1 MAFFKLCTI
10 RFMIFNPDCYAH
22 RNMRRL
28 IDYTKVLFLMAFC
41 SSCSSIYMP
50 NVPATPMLKEQG
62 EGYLAAHVN
71 PKGNI
76 SASIAVAATDH
87 VAILGNGS
95 FVDQGFDSNNYLKQW
110 LIEGG
115 LGYFT
120 KIGKSKRQVLEVY
133 GGYGLGNALQVDKR
147 ATINGYEAV
156 ENREMD
162 FNKIF
167 AQINYSS
174 TRKQKI
180 SIFGEKK
187 ELNYG
192 TAIRL
197 SRVAMDQFQVDGS
210 DSQEEENFFIEPVFY
225 TRLELINGFQLQYTS
240 GFNIG
245 LNNNKY
251 LKAGNAVFTLGISY
265 NF

>member
-1 MAFFKLCTI
+1 MKHPIKYVLAVLPWI
-10 RFMIFNPDCYAH
+10 
-22 RNMRRL
+22 
-28 IDYTKVLFLMAFC
+28 VLF

-50 NVPATPMLKEQG
+50 NVPATPMLKDIG
-62 EGYLAAHVN
+62 DGYIAAHVN

-76 SASIAVAATDH
+76 SGSIAVAATNH

-95 FVDQGFDSNNYLKQW
+95 YVDHGEKSNTHFNQW
-110 LIEGG
+110 LLEGG

-120 KIGKSKRQVLEVY
+120 KIGKEKRQVLELY
-133 GGYGLGNALQVDKR
+133 GGYGVGATSEADKR
-147 ATINGYEAV
+147 ATVHGYEAV
-156 ENREMD
+156 ESREMD

-167 AQINYSS
+167 VQINYSS

-180 SIFGEKK
+180 NIFGNKR

-197 SRVAMDQFQVDGS
+197 SRIAMDRFQRDEI
-210 DSQEEENFFIEPVFY
+210 DSPTEENFFVEPVFY
-225 TRLELINGFQLQYTS
+225 TRMSLTKGLQLQYTN

-245 LNNNKY
+245 LNNNEY
-251 LKAGNAVFTLGISY
+251 LKAGNAVFTLGIVY

>member
-1 MAFFKLCTI
+1 MKHLGGI
-10 RFMIFNPDCYAH
+10 IF
-22 RNMRRL
+22 L
-28 IDYTKVLFLMAFC
+28 QVIC
-41 SSCSSIYMP
+41 SSCSSLYMP
-50 NVPATPMLKEQG
+50 NVPATPMLKNQG
-62 EGYLAAHVN
+62 EGYIATHIN

-76 SASIAVAATDH
+76 SGSIAVAATDH
-87 VAILGNGS
+87 IAILGNGS
-95 FVDQGFDSNNYLKQW
+95 FIDHGFDSNLHFKQW

-120 KIGKSKRQVLEVY
+120 KIGKSKRQVLEIY

-147 ATINGYEAV
+147 ATISGYETV
-156 ENREMD
+156 ENRAMD

-174 TRKQKI
+174 TRKRKI
-180 SIFGEKK
+180 SIFGGKK

-197 SRVAMDQFQVDGS
+197 SRVAMDTFEIDG
-210 DSQEEENFFIEPVFY
+210 EVAPKEENFYVEPVFY
-225 TRLELINGFQLQYTS
+225 TRLELNKGFHLQYTS

-245 LNNNKY
+245 LNNNEY

>member
-1 MAFFKLCTI
+1 MKHL
-10 RFMIFNPDCYAH
+10 
-22 RNMRRL
+22 
-28 IDYTKVLFLMAFC
+28 TKYISGVLPWVALL

-62 EGYLAAHVN
+62 DGYVAAHVN

-76 SASIAVAATDH
+76 SGSVAVAATEH
-87 VAILGNGS
+87 VAILGNASYVNHGEK
-95 FVDQGFDSNNYLKQW
+95 SNTHFNQW
-110 LIEGG
+110 LLEGG

-120 KIGKSKRQVLEVY
+120 KMGKEKRQILELY
-133 GGYGLGNALQVDKR
+133 GGYGVGATSEEDKR
-147 ATINGYEAV
+147 TTIHGYETV
-156 ENREMD
+156 ESRTMD

-167 AQINYSS
+167 VQINYSS

-180 SIFGEKK
+180 NIFGDKT

-197 SRVAMDQFQVDGS
+197 SRIAMDSFKIDGM
-210 DSQEEENFFIEPVFY
+210 DSPVEENFFVEPIFY
-225 TRLELINGFQLQYTS
+225 TRLALVEGLQLQYTN

-245 LNNNKY
+245 LNNNEY
-251 LKAGNAVFTLGISY
+251 LKAGNAVFTLGVVY